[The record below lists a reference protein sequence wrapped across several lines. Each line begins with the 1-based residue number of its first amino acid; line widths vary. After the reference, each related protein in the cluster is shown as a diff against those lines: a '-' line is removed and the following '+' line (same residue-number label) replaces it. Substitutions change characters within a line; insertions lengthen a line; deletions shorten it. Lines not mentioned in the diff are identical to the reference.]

1 MEERE
6 KALLSGQ
13 FIETLLQVPVS
24 ACPNRLKEIE
34 ECLRSY
40 LPNFLKDSIPSF
52 ITESMARS
60 FEPQTLYHI
69 TDFLQLHYNL
79 FLYEGRSKLFITG
92 PYLTSQPDASFC
104 EEVLQANGWSS
115 AITMRS

>member
-1 MEERE
+1 MPCQTGQRNGDIMEERE

-40 LPNFLKDSIPSF
+40 RASDS
-52 ITESMARS
+52 TRA
-60 FEPQTLYHI
+60 
-69 TDFLQLHYNL
+69 
-79 FLYEGRSKLFITG
+79 
-92 PYLTSQPDASFC
+92 
-104 EEVLQANGWSS
+104 
-115 AITMRS
+115 

>member
-24 ACPNRLKEIE
+24 VCPNRQKEIE

-40 LPNFLKDSIPSF
+40 RASDS
-52 ITESMARS
+52 TRA
-60 FEPQTLYHI
+60 
-69 TDFLQLHYNL
+69 
-79 FLYEGRSKLFITG
+79 
-92 PYLTSQPDASFC
+92 
-104 EEVLQANGWSS
+104 
-115 AITMRS
+115 